1 MTFVR
6 QNINEHVETSTLTRM
21 SLSQNGKKEQLPIRK
36 QAVEDRAIDTQ
47 QLLEKQLKEL
57 KKQKKRISGWSIS
70 QIINRD
76 NIDMIFQITNNQ
88 MNWAM

>member
-6 QNINEHVETSTLTRM
+6 QNINEHVETSTLTQDE
-21 SLSQNGKKEQLPIRK
+21 SFTKWQKEQLPIRK

-47 QLLEKQLKEL
+47 QLLEKQLNEL

-70 QIINRD
+70 QII
-76 NIDMIFQITNNQ
+76 IETI
-88 MNWAM
+88 